1 MSGSS
6 LQPRPDRAA
15 TAQRLAV
22 VGAYGVLGIALF
34 WSRLF
39 HLGHS
44 FWTDEIFMVE
54 NFVRA
59 GPREILFGPYLNHEL
74 MALLSWMTTSVA
86 GDSEIALRLLS
97 AVPFVA
103 GVVLVTAWLHRR
115 LGPLSAVLF
124 LFLATVS
131 PVLLDITRQ
140 ARGYGLAFFAMS
152 VLIVAALEA
161 TRTGR
166 SWAVVAMCAA
176 GVAGTWTLPQFGFA
190 FVATGAAVVVID
202 RCVRIR
208 TALGLVVSVAAIVA
222 WYVPHSGNVQSAPG
236 IEDGVRIVLPWLA
249 TAPIDQILLPALLW
263 IDGTALVAGLVWLP
277 LVLAAVIVAA
287 SSPFLRERSSALILC
302 SGPVVTVVALWLT
315 KAYVIPRY
323 LSFLLVPL
331 FILVATGAASILG
344 RITRRE
350 AAVRTI
356 VVLAVI
362 AILAIRFTVI
372 APDVVSL
379 PREAHR
385 DAAEVIESR
394 GSPTTPVLAYM
405 RHPGDL
411 EFYLDTPVQG
421 LESRDVAES
430 VCGRASAVFYV
441 MQSFAL
447 EDVSVPCLSRPDVEH
462 YRFRQYTRGEM
473 NVWFVPGRPSA

>member
-6 LQPRPDRAA
+6 LQQSPDQLGAA
-15 TAQRLAV
+15 SKLAV
-22 VGAYGVLGIALF
+22 VGAYGVLGIALL

-74 MALLSWMTTSVA
+74 MALLAWMTTSV
-86 GDSEIALRLLS
+86 GGESEIALRLLS

-103 GVVLVTAWLHRR
+103 GVALVTAWLHVRP
-115 LGPLSAVLF
+115 GPLSAVLF

-140 ARGYGLAFFAMS
+140 ARGYGLAFLAMS

-166 SWAVVAMCAA
+166 SWAIVAMCAA

-190 FVATGAAVVVID
+190 FVATGVVLAID
-202 RCVRIR
+202 RRVRIPA
-208 TALGLVVSVAAIVA
+208 ALGLVVSVAAIVA

-236 IEDGVRIVLPWLA
+236 IEDGVRIVLPWVA

-277 LVLAAVIVAA
+277 LVLAAAIVAA

-302 SGPVVTVVALWLT
+302 AGPVATVVALWLT
-315 KAYVIPRY
+315 NAYVIPRY

-331 FILVATGAASILG
+331 FILIATGAASILG

-356 VVLAVI
+356 VVLTVI
-362 AILAIRFTVI
+362 AILAIRFAVI
-372 APDVVSL
+372 APEVVGL

-394 GSPTTPVLAYM
+394 GTPTTPVLAYM
-405 RHPGDL
+405 RHPRDL
-411 EFYLDTPVQG
+411 AFYLGRPVQG
-421 LESRDVAES
+421 LESEDVAEN
-430 VCGRASAVFYV
+430 VCGRSSAVFYV
-441 MQSFAL
+441 MQPFAL
-447 EDVSVPCLSRPDVEH
+447 EDVSVPCLDRPDVEH
-462 YRFRQYTRGEM
+462 YRFRQYTRGDEM
-473 NVWFVPGRPSA
+473 NVWFVPGRPST